1 MYKKGFVYIYS
12 IVISTS
18 FFIGCSNTQNVVY
31 LDNNI
36 FKKDNNSTIIET
48 TPDIIDN
55 SSIKSNKRIIIRK
68 EEDTI
73 ISSII
78 KDNIVDENISKI
90 IRENNDTIA
99 ILLSSS
105 KIGKYALETTT
116 AINTFLLY
124 KNSDFNIEIYDI
136 DKIDIEDINKSFN
149 SFNINKIM
157 GLIPMQSINIL
168 NKISQ
173 NENSNI
179 YLPLVNKNDA
189 DIDKL
194 NNKET
199 IIFGGIDYKKQFEK
213 LKDYANSNNLVELY
227 GASAIGNYLHN
238 TLGEKS
244 VRLNRKID
252 DQSARYKNILREFR
266 RKNYSIILNTSIV
279 KSSIL
284 LSQIY
289 ARNVHTKH
297 ILSTQLNYTPL
308 LFSLTQRN
316 DRRKFIVAN
325 SIGYIPKD
333 LIVYNN
339 IMKENISYNW
349 ASYST
354 IVGLEY
360 LINKNISIF
369 KDLSLENNQIIY
381 PIKLYKANRRS
392 FELIK

>member
-18 FFIGCSNTQNVVY
+18 FFIGCSNIQNEVY

-78 KDNIVDENISKI
+78 KDNIVDKNISKI

-157 GLIPMQSINIL
+157 ALIPMQNIDIL

-392 FELIK
+392 FELIN

>member
-18 FFIGCSNTQNVVY
+18 FFIGCSNIQNEVY

-78 KDNIVDENISKI
+78 KDNIVDKNISKI